1 MCGITGHLTPSLSR
15 EESLSVLERMTNA
28 LVHRGPDSAGYW
40 VDEQAGVA
48 LGHRRL
54 AIIDLTPEG
63 HQPMHSACGRY
74 VIAFNGEIYN
84 FKALRQA
91 LEAETT
97 ARPILFRGHSDT
109 EVMLAAISHW
119 GLEES
124 LKRFNGMFAFALW
137 DKQERALHLARDR
150 MGEKPLYYGR
160 VGKHFL
166 FGSELKSLRAHPDFR
181 PEIDRNALSLYLRHN
196 YIPCPYSIYR
206 GIHKLPPASWL
217 TIKAG
222 GDFDRMAPKPYW
234 SCKQVAEYG
243 VRNQFDGTEE
253 EVLGRLDT
261 LLRDAV
267 SLRMEADVPLGAF
280 LSGGIDSSIVVALM
294 QAQSA
299 QRVKTFSIGFQESG
313 YNEAEHA
320 KAVANHLGTDHTEL
334 YVTPQEAMS
343 VIPKLPALYDEPF
356 ADSSQ
361 IPTYLVSELARRHVT
376 VSLSGDG
383 GDELFAGYQRYL
395 GSEDYWKKIGPYP
408 AKLRQLIA
416 GALSAVPA
424 RTWDSG
430 FKVLSGL
437 LPGAVKKY
445 AHGDRVNDLTDILK
459 TATPDEMYHWV
470 MSQWKHPSKI
480 VVGGHAMPTVL
491 GDRKQW
497 PDLPEF
503 TNRML
508 YFDSMMYLPDDIM
521 VKLDRAS
528 MGVSLESRVPILDHR
543 VVEFAWQVPLS
554 MKIRDGQG
562 KWLLRQLVR
571 KYVPRALIERPKM
584 GFAVPIDVWLRGE
597 LREWAENL
605 LEEKR
610 LREEGFFDPAP
621 IRKRWSEHLS
631 GTRNWHNELWVILM
645 FQTWLEAQ
653 NSEAY

>member
-1 MCGITGHLTPSLSR
+1 MCGITGYLSVAISR
-15 EESLSVLERMTNA
+15 ERGMLALEKMANA
-28 LVHRGPDSAGYW
+28 LVHRGPDSAGFW
-40 VDEQAGVA
+40 LDEQIGIG

-54 AIIDLTPEG
+54 AILDLTLEG
-63 HQPMHSACGRY
+63 HQPMHSSCGRY

-84 FKALRQA
+84 FKALRQE
-91 LEAETT
+91 LESETT
-97 ARPILFRGHSDT
+97 ARPIHFRGHSDT

-119 GLEES
+119 GLEAS

-137 DKQERALHLARDR
+137 DKQERTLHLARDR

-166 FGSELKSLRAHPDFR
+166 FGSELKALRTHPDFKA
-181 PEIDRNALSLYLRHN
+181 EIDRDSLSLYLRHN

-206 GIHKLPPASWL
+206 GIHKLPPASWV

-222 GDFDRMAPKPYW
+222 DDFDHIEPRHYW

-243 VRNQFDGTEE
+243 VRNQFDGTED
-253 EVLGRLDT
+253 EVLGRLDI
-261 LLRDAV
+261 LMRDAV

-294 QAQSA
+294 QAQST

-313 YNEAEHA
+313 YNEAEYA

-343 VIPKLPALYDEPF
+343 VIPKLPTLYDEPF
-356 ADSSQ
+356 ADPSQ

-383 GDELFAGYQRYL
+383 GDELFAGYPRYF
-395 GSEDYWKKIGPYP
+395 GSMNYWKKIGPYP
-408 AKLRQLIA
+408 AKLRQVIA
-416 GALSAVPA
+416 GALSAVSA
-424 RTWDSG
+424 HAWDSG
-430 FKVLSGL
+430 FKALSGL
-437 LPGAVKKY
+437 VPANLKKY
-445 AHGDRVNDLTDILK
+445 AHGDRVSDLVDVLK
-459 TATPDEMYHWV
+459 TTTPDEMYHWV
-470 MSQWKHPSKI
+470 MSQWKDPEKI
-480 VVGGHAMPTVL
+480 VLGSHAMSTVL
-491 GDRKQW
+491 GDREQW
-497 PDLPEF
+497 PELSEF
-503 TNRML
+503 ASRMM

-554 MKIRDGQG
+554 MKVRDGQG
-562 KWLLRQLVR
+562 KWLLRQLVK
-571 KYVPRALIERPKM
+571 KYVPRELMDRPKM
-584 GFAVPIDVWLRGE
+584 GFAVPIDAWLRGE

-605 LEEKR
+605 LGEKR
-610 LREEGFFDPAP
+610 LQEEGFLDPAP
-621 IRKRWSEHLS
+621 IRKRWAEHLS
-631 GTRNWHNELWVILM
+631 GIRNWHNELWVILM

-653 NSEAY
+653 